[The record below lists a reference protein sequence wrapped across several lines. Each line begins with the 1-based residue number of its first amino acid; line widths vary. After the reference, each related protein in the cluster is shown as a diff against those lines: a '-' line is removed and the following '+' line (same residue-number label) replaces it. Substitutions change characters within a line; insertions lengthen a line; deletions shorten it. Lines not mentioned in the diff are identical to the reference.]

1 MSQQQLPESNL
12 AHSILF
18 KVSLIL
24 LIALF
29 INVITQIQNINIV
42 ESLTFNVYRTQNTR
56 ILQKITQIIRDLG
69 LVFFAIKQTSLFS
82 YKYN

>member
-18 KVSLIL
+18 KVRLIL

-29 INVITQIQNINIV
+29 INVITQMIQIINIV
-42 ESLTFNVYRTQNTR
+42 ESLTFNENEPRKNV
-56 ILQKITQIIRDLG
+56 D
-69 LVFFAIKQTSLFS
+69 SLRF
-82 YKYN
+82 NV

>member
-29 INVITQIQNINIV
+29 INVITQMIQIINIV
-42 ESLTFNVYRTQNTR
+42 ESLMFNENEPRKNVHLRTA
-56 ILQKITQIIRDLG
+56 ILAGFFFKN
-69 LVFFAIKQTSLFS
+69 VFELC
-82 YKYN
+82 

>member
-29 INVITQIQNINIV
+29 INVITQIQIINIV
-42 ESLTFNVYRTQNTR
+42 DSLTFNEIEPRKNV
-56 ILQKITQIIRDLG
+56 D
-69 LVFFAIKQTSLFS
+69 SLRF
-82 YKYN
+82 NV

>member
-1 MSQQQLPESNL
+1 MYQQQLPEFNL

-29 INVITQIQNINIV
+29 INVITQTQIINIV
-42 ESLTFNVYRTQNTR
+42 ESLTFNENEPRKNV
-56 ILQKITQIIRDLG
+56 D
-69 LVFFAIKQTSLFS
+69 SLRF
-82 YKYN
+82 NV

>member
-12 AHSILF
+12 VHSILF

-29 INVITQIQNINIV
+29 INVITQMIQIINIV
-42 ESLTFNVYRTQNTR
+42 ESLTFNENEPRKNV
-56 ILQKITQIIRDLG
+56 D
-69 LVFFAIKQTSLFS
+69 SLRF
-82 YKYN
+82 NV

>member
-1 MSQQQLPESNL
+1 MYQQQLPESNL

-29 INVITQIQNINIV
+29 INAITQIQIINIV

>member
-1 MSQQQLPESNL
+1 MYQQQLPEFNL

-29 INVITQIQNINIV
+29 INVITQMIQIINIV
-42 ESLTFNVYRTQNTR
+42 ESLTFNENEPRKNV
-56 ILQKITQIIRDLG
+56 D
-69 LVFFAIKQTSLFS
+69 SLRF
-82 YKYN
+82 NV

>member
-1 MSQQQLPESNL
+1 M
-12 AHSILF
+12 I
-18 KVSLIL
+18 
-24 LIALF
+24 
-29 INVITQIQNINIV
+29 QIINIV

>member
-1 MSQQQLPESNL
+1 MYAVLLKNINGFIFVRRIAYRRQMYQQQLPESNL

-29 INVITQIQNINIV
+29 INVITQIQIINIV
-42 ESLTFNVYRTQNTR
+42 ESLTFNENEPRKNV
-56 ILQKITQIIRDLG
+56 D
-69 LVFFAIKQTSLFS
+69 SLRF
-82 YKYN
+82 NV

>member
-1 MSQQQLPESNL
+1 MYQQQLPESNL

-29 INVITQIQNINIV
+29 INVITQIQIINIV
-42 ESLTFNVYRTQNTR
+42 ESLTFNENEPRKNV
-56 ILQKITQIIRDLG
+56 D
-69 LVFFAIKQTSLFS
+69 SLRF
-82 YKYN
+82 NV

>member
-29 INVITQIQNINIV
+29 INVITQMIQIINIV
-42 ESLTFNVYRTQNTR
+42 ESLTFNENEPWKNV
-56 ILQKITQIIRDLG
+56 D
-69 LVFFAIKQTSLFS
+69 SLRF
-82 YKYN
+82 NV

>member
-1 MSQQQLPESNL
+1 MYQQQLPEFNL

-29 INVITQIQNINIV
+29 INVITQIQIINIV
-42 ESLTFNVYRTQNTR
+42 ESLTFNENEPRKNV
-56 ILQKITQIIRDLG
+56 D
-69 LVFFAIKQTSLFS
+69 SLRF
-82 YKYN
+82 NV

>member
-29 INVITQIQNINIV
+29 INVITQMIQIINIV
-42 ESLTFNVYRTQNTR
+42 ESFTFNENEPRKNVHLRTA
-56 ILQKITQIIRDLG
+56 ILAGFFFKN
-69 LVFFAIKQTSLFS
+69 VFELC
-82 YKYN
+82 

>member
-1 MSQQQLPESNL
+1 MYQQQLPEFNL

-29 INVITQIQNINIV
+29 INVI
-42 ESLTFNVYRTQNTR
+42 TQNTR

>member
-29 INVITQIQNINIV
+29 INVITQMIQIINIV
-42 ESLTFNVYRTQNTR
+42 ESLTFNENEPRKNV
-56 ILQKITQIIRDLG
+56 D
-69 LVFFAIKQTSLFS
+69 SLRF
-82 YKYN
+82 KV

>member
-29 INVITQIQNINIV
+29 INVITQIQIINIV
-42 ESLTFNVYRTQNTR
+42 ESLTFNENEPRKNV
-56 ILQKITQIIRDLG
+56 D
-69 LVFFAIKQTSLFS
+69 SLRF
-82 YKYN
+82 NV

>member
-1 MSQQQLPESNL
+1 MYQQQLPESNL

-29 INVITQIQNINIV
+29 INVITQIQIINIV
-42 ESLTFNVYRTQNTR
+42 ESLTFNENESRKNV
-56 ILQKITQIIRDLG
+56 D
-69 LVFFAIKQTSLFS
+69 SLRF
-82 YKYN
+82 NV